1 MCRRAVVLCVQQC
14 AQTGPAQAKGLLQS
28 FHRRPPAPC
37 APYFF
42 LPIPFLFLLSSSL
55 LLPCSVCMRS
65 PSSYCLGF
73 WLFIR
78 WHTAKSPC
86 TLGFLNCDLIF
97 LYFHSSP
104 LLSSKLIQIF
114 PCLSRQSF
122 HPWHPKIFNCTCP
135 FFFTFFNHFLLW
147 TLTQPANIFN
157 GEKSVTSDTVD

>member
-1 MCRRAVVLCVQQC
+1 MLYSKQIENDFLNVSAGCRALCAAMCADRGC
-14 AQTGPAQAKGLLQS
+14 AGGSSSPFTDALL
-28 FHRRPPAPC
+28 HLVPPASVSPS
-37 APYFF
+37 
-42 LPIPFLFLLSSSL
+42 PIPFLFLLSSFL

-86 TLGFLNCDLIF
+86 SFGFLNCDLIF

-122 HPWHPKIFNCTCP
+122 HP
-135 FFFTFFNHFLLW
+135 
-147 TLTQPANIFN
+147 
-157 GEKSVTSDTVD
+157 